1 MDLSGI
7 IVLTNKKYNNL
18 NTKIDEFSKFY
29 ENYTKNIRRLL
40 YIMQEYVNYND
51 ISLSSIDKTIFVND
65 PLFIKN
71 SLLNNDKSFNIIYYI
86 DSSYN
91 VNDKLFQDH
100 IYNRSNTIV
109 EDINELWNN
118 TIHLNQQDI
127 YNTYLK
133 YNKSYTDFID
143 NPPWTSFPN

>member
-51 ISLSSIDKTIFVND
+51 T
-65 PLFIKN
+65 
-71 SLLNNDKSFNIIYYI
+71 FNA
-86 DSSYN
+86 
-91 VNDKLFQDH
+91 H
-100 IYNRSNTIV
+100 TH
-109 EDINELWNN
+109 
-118 TIHLNQQDI
+118 TQQ
-127 YNTYLK
+127 K
-133 YNKSYTDFID
+133 
-143 NPPWTSFPN
+143 